1 MKSNE
6 RRDNVTDNVK
16 KSKDEEWNLEVGS
29 KELQLSLTIMQIDR
43 FHEKKE
49 EFPHYKEL
57 MHSLRSIRY
66 CKAEVFRNCILGT
79 LRIPQKNEKRMP
91 LISFGFYLTENVLYL
106 IEETGD
112 LKRWVEK
119 HTDRFQNLKSPDL
132 ILLQLM
138 EQMIEK
144 DTLYLSHLEKE
155 MEEMEDTLLHG
166 SVNDFFAVLTKYRQK
181 LSELNAYYEQ
191 LTSISDLIQ
200 SHDSMILIKSAE
212 PWNRYA
218 LRTDRLKNHVQLLR
232 ENILQLRE
240 LYQSLQ
246 DARQNKI
253 MCILTVVTTLFLPLT
268 LLTGWYG
275 MNFSNM
281 PELHWKYGYPMV
293 VLAAILIVV
302 LEIIY
307 FKKRKFF

>member
-1 MKSNE
+1 M
-6 RRDNVTDNVK
+6 TDNVK

-29 KELQLSLTIMQIDR
+29 KESQLSLTIMQTER

-57 MHSLRSIRY
+57 LHSLGSIRY

-79 LRIPQKNEKRMP
+79 LRIPQKNEKRRP
-91 LISFGFYLTENVLYL
+91 LISFGFYLTENTLYL

-119 HTDRFQNLKSPDL
+119 HTDRFQNLKSSDL

-138 EQMIEK
+138 EQMIET

-155 MEEMEDTLLHG
+155 MKEMEDTLLHG

-191 LTSISDLIQ
+191 LTAIGDLIQ

-212 PWNRYA
+212 QWNRYA
-218 LRTDRLKNHVQLLR
+218 LRTERLQNHVQLLR

-307 FKKRKFF
+307 FKKRNFF

>member
-1 MKSNE
+1 M
-6 RRDNVTDNVK
+6 TDNVK

-29 KELQLSLTIMQIDR
+29 KESQLSLTIMQTER

-57 MHSLRSIRY
+57 LHSLGSIRY

-79 LRIPQKNEKRMP
+79 LRIPQKNEKRRP
-91 LISFGFYLTENVLYL
+91 LISFGFYLTENTLYL

-119 HTDRFQNLKSPDL
+119 HTDRFQNLKSSDL

-138 EQMIEK
+138 EQMIET
-144 DTLYLSHLEKE
+144 DTLYLSYLEKE

-191 LTSISDLIQ
+191 LTAIGDLIQ

-212 PWNRYA
+212 QWNRYA
-218 LRTDRLKNHVQLLR
+218 IRTERLQNHVQLLR

-307 FKKRKFF
+307 FKKRNFF